1 MIKSFIKYNQN
12 TFLLAFVFLMKSFI
26 LLWLPKYVIN
36 TYDENTYST
45 YVIFNNYFSII
56 CILSLVTSN
65 RLLLKSK
72 SYDEFLKEYRYF
84 LFLNYILY
92 FFITLILYHKV
103 DYLFFIFLAL
113 NSIILFFTFIFISL
127 IYKKNI
133 FKIFLNQL
141 IYLLTLFFTLYI
153 IKKLNFENELSLII
167 AFTFTMSVIVII
179 NFKDVMLLFDSINLT
194 YFKNK
199 VRGIFKKDV
208 VYLDVLKKIYL
219 PLLLYMIFNLYE
231 EKNNFVDIV
240 NYIGIATVILYYP
253 GNLISRSLGLIQIGV
268 PSIKREFMYSC
279 FISVSGIFF
288 FILIYYYGF
297 KHIADFYFQEKN
309 NLFQFIFTIFLIY
322 GVSHYLSEIYMPFAI
337 KSNNVNIILYTFA
350 SAIFFLV
357 IIFIFANIYNLE
369 FKLFIIL
376 AVVSF
381 SIAQFIAIF
390 KINLIWYRLLY

>member
-219 PLLLYMIFNLYE
+219 PLLLYMIFYIYE

-381 SIAQFIAIF
+381 
-390 KINLIWYRLLY
+390 

>member
-1 MIKSFIKYNQN
+1 MIKSFIKYNKN

-26 LLWLPKYVIN
+26 LLWLPKYVIS

-45 YVIFNNYFSII
+45 YVIFNTYFSII

-84 LFLNYILY
+84 SILNCVLY

-113 NSIILFFTFIFISL
+113 NSIILFFSFIHISL
-127 IYKKNI
+127 VYKKNI
-133 FKIFLNQL
+133 FKIFLNQS
-141 IYLLTLFFTLYI
+141 IYLFTLFFTIYF
-153 IKKLNFENELSLII
+153 IKKLNLENEFSLVI
-167 AFTFTMSVIVII
+167 AFTFTMLIVVII
-179 NFKDVMLLFDSINLT
+179 NFKEVMLLFYSINLT

-199 VRGIFKKDV
+199 VREIFKEHV
-208 VYLDVLKKIYL
+208 VYLDVLKKVYS

-253 GNLISRSLGLIQIGV
+253 GNLIGRSFGLVQIGV
-268 PSIKREFMYSC
+268 PSIKREFVYSF

-288 FILIYYYGF
+288 FILIYYFGF
-297 KHIADFYFQEKN
+297 KHIANFYFQEKN

-350 SAIFFLV
+350 IAIFFLV

-369 FKLFIIL
+369 FKEFIVL

-381 SIAQFIAIF
+381 SLTQFIAIF
-390 KINLIWYRLLY
+390 KINLIWFRLLY